1 MKSNEIDVCCRYG
14 SCVNMYITTVEL
26 LLEAIENNNEEDIEL
41 YANSIG
47 RRLSVLRRNEKDFQ
61 KLLEIKEV

>member
-1 MKSNEIDVCCRYG
+1 MDKTEIEICCRYG
-14 SCVNMYITTVEL
+14 ACVNMYITTVEL

-47 RRLSVLRRNEKDFQ
+47 RRISVLRRNEKDFQ
-61 KLLEIKEV
+61 KLLGIKG

>member
-1 MKSNEIDVCCRYG
+1 MDKTEIEICRRYG

-41 YANSIG
+41 YVNSIG
-47 RRLSVLRRNEKDFQ
+47 RRISVLRRNEKDFQ
-61 KLLEIKEV
+61 KLLGI

>member
-1 MKSNEIDVCCRYG
+1 MNKTEIEICRRYG

-47 RRLSVLRRNEKDFQ
+47 RRISVLKRNEKDFQ
-61 KLLEIKEV
+61 KLLEIKEN

>member
-1 MKSNEIDVCCRYG
+1 MENKEIEICCRYG
-14 SCVNMYITTVEL
+14 ACVNMYITTVEL

-61 KLLEIKEV
+61 KLLEI

>member
-1 MKSNEIDVCCRYG
+1 MDKTEIEICRRYG

-47 RRLSVLRRNEKDFQ
+47 RRLSVLKRNEKDFQ
-61 KLLEIKEV
+61 KLLEI

>member
-1 MKSNEIDVCCRYG
+1 MENKEIEICCRYG
-14 SCVNMYITTVEL
+14 ACVNMYITTVEL

-47 RRLSVLRRNEKDFQ
+47 RRISVLRRNEKDFK
-61 KLLEIKEV
+61 KLLGI

>member
-1 MKSNEIDVCCRYG
+1 MDKKEMEICCRYG

-61 KLLEIKEV
+61 KLLEIKEN